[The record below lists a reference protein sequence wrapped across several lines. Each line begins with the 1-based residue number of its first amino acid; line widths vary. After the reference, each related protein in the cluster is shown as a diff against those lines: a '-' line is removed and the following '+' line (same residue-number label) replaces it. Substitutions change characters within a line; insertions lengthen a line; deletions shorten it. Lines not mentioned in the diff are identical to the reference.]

1 MTDGLDTADLSM
13 LTNADELRIMKKL
26 LLYTI
31 VFEGAASSYEPH
43 RITFYLQELA
53 GMFHPYYN
61 RQRIITD
68 DLPLTR
74 ARLALCRAVGV
85 TIREGLHILGISIP
99 EKM

>member
-1 MTDGLDTADLSM
+1 
-13 LTNADELRIMKKL
+13 MKKL